1 MREPTERSDPFNTTG
16 QYREDTMTEN
26 DATVLV
32 AMPPTA
38 RRERILDAVRD
49 HGHDVRTADDG
60 VRAVDRIRQVD
71 VVLVGD
77 YPPRVGT
84 VVLDATTPPGVARPN
99 VLLADDVDAFD
110 AVPDERLPSD
120 ATAPAVAD
128 AVDSAVG
135 RATYTRRV
143 TEFSQA
149 AAEAAS
155 SDRGSPR
162 LAHRVGALAHEAR
175 AVQSE
180 FSPTDWVAAFRSVTG
195 QSPQS
200 SAPKSENRTS

>member
-1 MREPTERSDPFNTTG
+1 MA
-16 QYREDTMTEN
+16 EN

-32 AMPPTA
+32 AMPATE
-38 RRERILDAVRD
+38 RRDRIRDAIRE

-60 VRAVDRIRQVD
+60 VSAVDRIRQVD

-77 YPPRVGT
+77 YPAQIGS
-84 VVLDATTPPGVARPN
+84 VVLKATTPPGVVRPN

-110 AVPDERLPSD
+110 AVPDERLPGD
-120 ATAPAVAD
+120 ATEPAVAD

-143 TEFSQA
+143 AEFSRA
-149 AAEAAS
+149 AVEAAS

-162 LAHRVGALAHEAR
+162 LAHRVGALAREAR
-175 AVQSE
+175 AVQDE
-180 FSPTDWVAAFRSVTG
+180 FSPADWTAAFRSVAR
-195 QSPQS
+195 SNP
-200 SAPKSENRTS
+200 NR

>member
-1 MREPTERSDPFNTTG
+1 MSET
-16 QYREDTMTEN
+16 

-38 RRERILDAVRD
+38 RRERILDAVHD

-60 VRAVDRIRQVD
+60 VSAVDRIRQVD

-84 VVLDATTPPGVARPN
+84 VVLDATTPPGVVRPN

-120 ATAPAVAD
+120 ATVPAVAD

-143 TEFSQA
+143 TEFSRA

-155 SDRGSPR
+155 RDRGSAR
-162 LAHRVGALAHEAR
+162 LAHRVGALAREAR
-175 AVQSE
+175 AVQTE
-180 FSPTDWVAAFRSVTG
+180 FSPVDWTAAFRAVTG
-195 QSPQS
+195 QNPQP
-200 SAPKSENRTS
+200 SAPRSENRTS

>member
-1 MREPTERSDPFNTTG
+1 MA
-16 QYREDTMTEN
+16 EN

-32 AMPPTA
+32 AMPATE
-38 RRERILDAVRD
+38 RRDRIRDAIRE

-60 VRAVDRIRQVD
+60 VSAVDRIRQVD

-77 YPPRVGT
+77 YPPQIGS
-84 VVLDATTPPGVARPN
+84 VVLKATTPPGVVRPN

-110 AVPDERLPSD
+110 AVPDERLPGD
-120 ATAPAVAD
+120 ATEPAVAD

-143 TEFSQA
+143 AEFSRA
-149 AAEAAS
+149 AVEAAS

-162 LAHRVGALAHEAR
+162 FAHRVGALAREAR
-175 AVQSE
+175 AVQDE
-180 FSPTDWVAAFRSVTG
+180 FSPTDWTAAFRSVAR
-195 QSPQS
+195 SNP
-200 SAPKSENRTS
+200 NR

>member
-1 MREPTERSDPFNTTG
+1 MS
-16 QYREDTMTEN
+16 EN

-32 AMPPTA
+32 AMPPTE

-49 HGHDVRTADDG
+49 HGHDVRPADDG

-77 YPPRVGT
+77 YPPQVGT
-84 VVLDATTPPGVARPN
+84 VVLDATTPPGVVRPN

-120 ATAPAVAD
+120 ATAAAVAD
-128 AVDSAVG
+128 AVDGAVG

-143 TEFSQA
+143 AAFSEA
-149 AAEAAS
+149 AAEAAA
-155 SDRGSPR
+155 RERESPR
-162 LAHRVGALAHEAR
+162 LAHRVAALAREAR
-175 AVQSE
+175 TVQTE
-180 FSPTDWVAAFRSVTG
+180 FSPADWTAAFRSVTG
-195 QSPQS
+195 RNPER
-200 SAPKSENRTS
+200 SASKSGNRTS